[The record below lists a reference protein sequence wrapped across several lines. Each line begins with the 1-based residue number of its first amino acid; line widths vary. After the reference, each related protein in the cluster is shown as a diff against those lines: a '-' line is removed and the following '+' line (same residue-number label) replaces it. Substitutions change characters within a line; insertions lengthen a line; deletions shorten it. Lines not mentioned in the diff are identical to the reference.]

1 MNTQKSSNM
10 FKEWP
15 LGQLPEELQRPELSK
30 LRTMGYT
37 WVNPN
42 EIVNIFES
50 KVSDFCGSKY
60 AVAVDCCS
68 NAIFLILKYI
78 NKKEKI
84 KIPSHTYA
92 SVPMQILHAEYE
104 YEFVEKEWYGVYKLD
119 PFDVWDAAG
128 RWTKNMY
135 QGGFMALSFQIKK
148 RLPIGRGG
156 MILCNDY
163 DAYKWFKKACYD
175 GRDLE
180 KNYMEDDIEM
190 LGWHMYMTPEDA
202 ARGIILM
209 DKTSEVNE
217 DSHSYKSYKDLRL
230 NKVFNG
236 VL

>member
-1 MNTQKSSNM
+1 MH
-10 FKEWP
+10 KEWP
-15 LGQLPEELQRPELSK
+15 LGLLPEELQRPELSELK
-30 LRTMGYT
+30 NMGYT
-37 WVNPN
+37 WDNPN

-50 KVSDFCGSKY
+50 KVADFCGSKY

-78 NKKEKI
+78 NKKDKI
-84 KIPSHTYA
+84 KIPSHTYV
-92 SVPMQILHAEYE
+92 SVPMQILHAGYE
-104 YEFVEKEWYGVYKLD
+104 YEFVEKEWSGVYKLE

-156 MILCNDY
+156 MILCDDF
-163 DAYKWFKKACYD
+163 DAYKWFKKSCYD

-180 KNYMEDDIEM
+180 KNYLEDDINM
-190 LGWHMYMTPEDA
+190 IGWHMYMTPEDA

-209 DKTSEVNE
+209 SKISDINQ
-217 DSHSYKSYKDLRL
+217 DSHNHKSYKDLRTNNL
-230 NKVFNG
+230 FKNV
-236 VL
+236 